1 MASMTQT
8 APQMRSPRARTVSA
22 SSGNIVV
29 SILFALF
36 VGGWRALMRHD
47 WTPGTLVLLAGGSA
61 ALIGTFLFV
70 STLDARPGER
80 SLSLMTLNYAGF
92 LPYALGVYMT
102 LYEGLWGFTR
112 LWGAFSWV
120 VLIGSLLFSFL
131 GVQLVTSLQTLSNL
145 PPPTDDS

>member
-1 MASMTQT
+1 
-8 APQMRSPRARTVSA
+8 
-22 SSGNIVV
+22 
-29 SILFALF
+29 
-36 VGGWRALMRHD
+36 
-47 WTPGTLVLLAGGSA
+47 
-61 ALIGTFLFV
+61 
-70 STLDARPGER
+70 
-80 SLSLMTLNYAGF
+80 MTLNYAGF